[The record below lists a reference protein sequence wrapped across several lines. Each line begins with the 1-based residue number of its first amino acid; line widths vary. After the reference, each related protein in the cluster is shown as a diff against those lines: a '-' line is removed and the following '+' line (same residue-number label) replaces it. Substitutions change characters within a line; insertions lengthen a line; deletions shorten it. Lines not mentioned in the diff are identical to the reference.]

1 MRTYSVGVLS
11 FQGDVR
17 EHMLA
22 LEEAG
27 KRLKKNVSITS
38 VRTKEDLEN
47 LDGLI
52 IPGGES
58 TTLFKLCEREGMIPG
73 MKKIPNI
80 FGTCA
85 GAIFIAEKVTGKAIE
100 QASLELMDI
109 TADRNAYGT
118 QNDSFE
124 TTLATTFGAIH
135 AIFIRA
141 PRIIRAGKNVSIL
154 ARNGKD
160 IVACEEKGPG
170 WYYLATAFHPEL
182 TTGLFHEYFLKNI
195 A

>member
-1 MRTYSVGVLS
+1 MRILSVGVLS
-11 FQGDVR
+11 LQGDVR
-17 EHMLA
+17 EHVRA
-22 LEEAG
+22 TEDSA
-27 KRLKKNVSITS
+27 KRLKKNVTVVP
-38 VRTKEDLEN
+38 VRTKEDLEG

-58 TTLFKLCEREGMIPG
+58 TTLFKLCEREGMLAG

-85 GAIFIAEKVTGKAIE
+85 GAIFIAEKVNGKAE
-100 QASLELMDI
+100 AQSGLELLDI
-109 TADRNAYGT
+109 TVERNAYGT

-124 TTLATTFGAIH
+124 TNLSTTLGKMH
-135 AIFIRA
+135 AVFIRA
-141 PRIIRAGKNVSIL
+141 PRITAAGKNVSVI

-160 IVACEEKGPG
+160 IVACEEKGSD

-182 TTGLFHEYFLKNI
+182 TTGLFHDHFLRQMT
-195 A
+195 